1 MTSGSPVALS
11 EDERRLV
18 LALREIPESPL
29 RDLYTRLVSELTD
42 FVSSPTCA
50 EMQGDGAPCTSAAA
64 SCDQCRKLETL
75 LEGLRTRL
83 HEG

>member
-1 MTSGSPVALS
+1 VTTGTPLALS

-29 RDLYTRLVSELTD
+29 RKLYTQLMSELTD
-42 FVSSPTCA
+42 FVSSPRCP
-50 EMQGDGAPCTSAAA
+50 EMQSDGAPCASATA
-64 SCDQCRKLETL
+64 SCDQCQKLEEL

-83 HEG
+83 HQA

>member
-1 MTSGSPVALS
+1 VTTGAPVALS

-29 RDLYTRLVSELTD
+29 RTLYTQLVSELTD
-42 FVSSPTCA
+42 FVSSPSCP
-50 EMQGDGAPCTSAAA
+50 EMQGDGVPCTSASA
-64 SCDQCRKLETL
+64 SCDQCQRLETL

-83 HEG
+83 HQG

>member
-1 MTSGSPVALS
+1 VTTGTPVALS

-29 RDLYTRLVSELTD
+29 RTLYTQLMSELTD
-42 FVSSPTCA
+42 FVSSPSCS
-50 EMQGDGAPCTSAAA
+50 EMQSDGAPCTSATA
-64 SCDQCRKLETL
+64 SCDQCQKLEAL

-83 HEG
+83 HQA